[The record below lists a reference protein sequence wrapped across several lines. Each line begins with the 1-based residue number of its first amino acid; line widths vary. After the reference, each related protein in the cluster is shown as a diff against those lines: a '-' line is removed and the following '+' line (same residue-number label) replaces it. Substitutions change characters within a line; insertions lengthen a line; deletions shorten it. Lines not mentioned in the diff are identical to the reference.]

1 MSFDT
6 LANINITT
14 EKARIAEQLK
24 EATTNVSKN
33 SQASAENMLKSAE
46 DTAAASVQMA
56 TLAYKKLEL
65 AVKSLLSGKLIDP
78 AAGQE
83 N

>member
-6 LANINITT
+6 LANLNISEENKRI
-14 EKARIAEQLK
+14 EKELK
-24 EATTNVSKN
+24 EATKN
-33 SQASAENMLKSAE
+33 ITKNAGDSAENMLKSAE